1 MAKAIFIVIYYYLL
15 NFYHVGENQFEFDLY
30 FNLFGEHEMK
40 WKVSFDHLN
49 FWADC
54 SWNIWPQE
62 EATVLN

>member
-40 WKVSFDHLN
+40 
-49 FWADC
+49 
-54 SWNIWPQE
+54 
-62 EATVLN
+62 